1 MRIEKTYL
9 LPVHAQSDLG
19 LIMLKMPVPVTKFYG
34 KKVLVTLAPDSMQRA
49 DAGEVDVCLEASPE
63 MTEFYSCDDVFAACG
78 GTSGMKTWLINTRQN
93 GCHLHNLCDD
103 DYCHPEKTWWET
115 PAGALP
121 VCWYHDPCSA
131 AHEIDAAYIASATEK
146 LLAVRRQYVIY
157 AMRLCLD
164 VPAGRPMS
172 LYEVLWFAV
181 SRGVHKHL
189 PESMLATM
197 AGFKEP
203 EPEKAL
209 KLGDKPNYFERFLIP
224 EKREDYVTKARGVIG
239 TGHQNYLAA
248 VEQRPPA
255 KQETKREK
263 QAGQLPAEYQ
273 EKAAKKLLAD
283 SEPPASFMLR
293 PKHVRWE
300 CADYTRWVKAQACV
314 CCGAPADDPHHL
326 IGHGQGGVATK
337 AHDIFTIPLCRKHH
351 EALHRNQQ
359 AWEQEYGS
367 QLLHVIRSLDLAFGL
382 GVLR

>member
-78 GTSGMKTWLINTRQN
+78 GTSGMKNWLINTRQN
-93 GCHLHNLCDD
+93 GCHLHHLCDD

-181 SRGVHKHL
+181 SRGVHQHL
-189 PESMLATM
+189 PENMLATI

-224 EKREDYVTKARGVIG
+224 EKREDYVAKARDVIES
-239 TGHQNYLAA
+239 GHQNFLAA
-248 VEQRPPA
+248 AE
-255 KQETKREK
+255 
-263 QAGQLPAEYQ
+263 QLPPTKQDNQAEQ
-273 EKAAKKLLAD
+273 LPIERTEKTVKRLNTD
-283 SEPPASFMLR
+283 PEPPASFMLR
-293 PKHVRWE
+293 PKRIRWICE
-300 CADYTRWVKAQACV
+300 KYTQWVKKQPCV
-314 CCGAPADDPHHL
+314 CCGAQADDPHHL
-326 IGHGQGGVATK
+326 IGHGQGGTATK
-337 AHDIFTIPLCRKHH
+337 AHDMFTFPLCRQHH
-351 EALHRNQQ
+351 DELHRDPR
-359 AWEQEYGS
+359 AWARQYGS
-367 QLLHVIRSLDLAFGL
+367 QRAHVIRTLDKALAL
-382 GVLR
+382 GVIE